1 MRTRLPLWIP
11 DGEEGWIL
19 SFPNG
24 LSICYLEDTLEHPA
38 TVYDVYLDVYERPYR
53 KTDAQNPP

>member
-1 MRTRLPLWIP
+1 MRRLPLWIP

-24 LSICYLEDTLEHPA
+24 VSLWFDF
-38 TVYDVYLDVYERPYR
+38 DVERADAYVGG
-53 KTDAQNPP
+53 TDYMERDP